1 MEHLWAPWRMAY
13 IEPQTSQPQAC
24 IFCTLPAEHRDA
36 ENYILYRG
44 ALCFMMLNRYPYNN
58 GHLMIAPYQHVAS
71 IEKLDAATLAEL
83 MADAQLALRALRQVM
98 NPDGFNMGIN
108 EGKVAGAG
116 FADHVHLHVVPRW
129 NGDTSFMPVLADTK
143 VLPEL
148 LTLQDDDILVRY
160 VGYIAVRIAIRPQLC
175 PGLVPDNLTF
185 GYKSQRPGSPCQV
198 YVCKR
203 VL

>member
-83 MADAQLALRALRQVM
+83 MADAQLALRSLRQVM

-108 EGKVAGAG
+108 EGKVAEGG
-116 FADHVHLHVVPRW
+116 
-129 NGDTSFMPVLADTK
+129 VLGHAPLPTFFRPEGGTK
-143 VLPEL
+143 VLPA
-148 LTLQDDDILVRY
+148 
-160 VGYIAVRIAIRPQLC
+160 GA
-175 PGLVPDNLTF
+175 
-185 GYKSQRPGSPCQV
+185 
-198 YVCKR
+198 
-203 VL
+203 